1 MDGRFVL
8 TGGSAERIRDTIRTV
23 ESMVARSDVTALP
36 TRFGEGAPLPLD
48 NFRIGTFGTA
58 AWSLGSANTVTLSN
72 VGVTGYTVLATN
84 VFGSLPAAGS
94 TQTCAIAKDGTAWYL
109 IQPTGQ
115 NAVGYTSSAWAK
127 GTTQS
132 IQIYAGVLGGESP
145 TGTYITAYN
154 GFAAIGSSKRVIIA
168 RTFGDNW
175 HVISAECS

>member
-1 MDGRFVL
+1 MPDGYLVGPGL
-8 TGGSAERIRDTIRTV
+8 AGRIRDTIRTV
-23 ESMVARSDVTALP
+23 DSMQA
-36 TRFGEGAPLPLD
+36 GEGEPPTLLRTTFDEPTGPPR
-48 NFRIGTFGTA
+48 FRIGTFGTA